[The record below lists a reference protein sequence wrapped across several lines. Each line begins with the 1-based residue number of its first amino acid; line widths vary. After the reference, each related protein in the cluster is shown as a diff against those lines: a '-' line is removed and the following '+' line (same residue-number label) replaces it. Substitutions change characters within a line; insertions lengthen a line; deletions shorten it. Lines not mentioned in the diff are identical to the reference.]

1 MDTTQ
6 ESSGPSHK
14 RRSRT
19 SAGLLL
25 ALILVY
31 IINLRSFGWTLEM
44 FLQPQTFVQAFLV
57 ALGAA
62 LLAGLYPA
70 WRLGRIPPAL
80 AVRAE

>member
-6 ESSGPSHK
+6 ESSGRRHK

-31 IINLRSFGWTLEM
+31 IINLRSFGWTREV
-44 FLQPQTFVQAFLV
+44 FLQSKTFVQAFLV
-57 ALGAA
+57 ALAE
-62 LLAGLYPA
+62 
-70 WRLGRIPPAL
+70 
-80 AVRAE
+80 RAE